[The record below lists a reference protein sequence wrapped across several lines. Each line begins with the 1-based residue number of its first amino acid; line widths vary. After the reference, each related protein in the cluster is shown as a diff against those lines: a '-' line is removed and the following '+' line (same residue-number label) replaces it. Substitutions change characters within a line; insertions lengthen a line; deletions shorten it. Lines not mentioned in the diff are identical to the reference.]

1 MSAGGLWTQHFIC
14 KKIARKEFMEH
25 DIFTLFGTGRARQ
38 FLVGNF
44 LKIKR
49 LEAFI
54 DHTKDVISITH
65 FSWVISD

>member
-1 MSAGGLWTQHFIC
+1 
-14 KKIARKEFMEH
+14 MEH

-44 LKIKR
+44 LKIKCLD

-54 DHTKDVISITH
+54 DHTKDVVGITH
-65 FSWVISD
+65 ISWVISD

>member
-1 MSAGGLWTQHFIC
+1 MVVYRPDSSFV

-25 DIFTLFGTGRARQ
+25 DIFTIFVTGRARQ

-44 LKIKR
+44 LEIKR

-54 DHTKDVISITH
+54 DHTNH
-65 FSWVISD
+65 FT

>member
-1 MSAGGLWTQHFIC
+1 
-14 KKIARKEFMEH
+14 MEH

>member
-1 MSAGGLWTQHFIC
+1 
-14 KKIARKEFMEH
+14 MEH

-54 DHTKDVISITH
+54 DHTKDVISITVSLSLVGL
-65 FSWVISD
+65 FLID